1 MTSPGDHGTATAG
14 GGAEALEALYW
25 RSEIL
30 QAMYWMRGERLAADV
45 DPLDLAMFLV
55 AAPATVHAQL
65 KRMADEGF
73 VELVPGR
80 LARYTLSALGADEGG
95 RSFRD
100 EFDGLTRA
108 GHGECGPGCWCQDP
122 KRAADPCPGRTELA
136 RGA

>member
-1 MTSPGDHGTATAG
+1 MISSGR
-14 GGAEALEALYW
+14 GAEALEALYW
-25 RSEIL
+25 RTEIL

-45 DPLDLAMFLV
+45 DPLELAMFL
-55 AAPATVHAQL
+55 AGAPAIIHGQL
-65 KRMADEGF
+65 ERLVSEGLLE
-73 VELVPGR
+73 VVPGR
-80 LARYTLSALGADEGG
+80 LARYALTSLGLDEGG

-100 EFDGLTRA
+100 EFAGLTRA